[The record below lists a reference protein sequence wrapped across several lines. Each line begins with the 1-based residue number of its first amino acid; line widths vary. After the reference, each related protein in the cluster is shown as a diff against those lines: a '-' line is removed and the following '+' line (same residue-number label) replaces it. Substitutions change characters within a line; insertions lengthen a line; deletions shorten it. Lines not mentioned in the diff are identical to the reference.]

1 MDLSNEPLCIGMTES
16 VNRNLPQ
23 YLTELGSLLRHSSI
37 VVPDTTSALHESAA
51 SGLSLLELLSD
62 AAAVSPNHAK
72 PACENTQSLSDS
84 LEHATAIA
92 GSPVCPII
100 AILGMLNAGK
110 SSLVATFLSPSGSGI
125 ETPDAISDLHASPAR
140 IASPSRVLIGSANT
154 EGTHRFV
161 LWLPQSWKNNATI
174 WGYLEQQFRHVF
186 GCECEFLSHDPSAAV
201 RQYNDIEPRTVV
213 NSQGQSLIRNPLEI
227 PLIATDPQ
235 LDRFGIALMDCPDI
249 QTGLMPRGINIPRQN
264 ARFDEASASI
274 AESRFLILER
284 AASLCSAF
292 MLVLPANAMHDQTV
306 SKLLRMLESRMP
318 HVQRLLA
325 VNRVPRRYRT
335 TEIASEVLKLYRSA
349 NLSRIYMA
357 YHFDGPIDR
366 ERLPAPPDDFPNQ
379 SVPPLPRFF
388 RIDHEPACQPPAP
401 VPDADWMIRLGTQL
415 EGNALLA
422 DAIRS
427 SVATLCLQT
436 EQAMAR
442 GHAWLEECNQRVIE
456 IHQVIADACVDFSL
470 DPDAPPSNPKIRL
483 QASRKIVQ
491 QIAESLEKTAPWW
504 AKPGRWVQRIASAGK
519 ETVGSATAWLKMP
532 EWMLERGNAVGQWV
546 RGRFHRGETGR
557 VITADTL
564 SDYLAKR
571 DRNGILG
578 MDDASQCKDAVR
590 AACQRAIDRFQHE
603 SLTQLAPEQIDA
615 VTQRLWADMP
625 MSQRFMSGI
634 APAGILFAPLLA
646 VIMVPLDFG
655 GSAVLVFASLKELL
669 FAGAAGVGLVLASS
683 NTMPHLAESES
694 AWQQLSDLIAVLTDE
709 LGLSRPHPSSPTRVT
724 LGSQLRDVGSSRIPI
739 QPSDRPDAP
748 GRKLPLRQW
757 NPSTAES
764 IQSCLLALERSQQ
777 P

>member
-1 MDLSNEPLCIGMTES
+1 MTAS

-23 YLTELGSLLRHSSI
+23 TLTELGRLLRHSSI
-37 VVPDTTSALHESAA
+37 VVSDSTSPAPKSAA
-51 SGLSLLELLSD
+51 SGLSLLELLSE
-62 AAAVSPNHAK
+62 ATTGAPHHAK
-72 PACENTQSLSDS
+72 PSGAKPSGVSLQSLSES
-84 LEHATAIA
+84 LEHAMAIVGA
-92 GSPVCPII
+92 PVCPII

-110 SSLVATFLSPSGSGI
+110 SSLVATFLSQPRSGI
-125 ETPDAISDLHASPAR
+125 EAPHAASEQHASSATN
-140 IASPSRVLIGSANT
+140 ATPSRVLIGSANA

-161 LWLPQSWKNNATI
+161 LWLPQSWKDNATI
-174 WGYLEQQFRHVF
+174 WEYLQQQFRQVF
-186 GCECEFLSHDPSAAV
+186 GCECEFLSHDPVAAA
-201 RQYNDIEPRTVV
+201 RQYNDIDPRSVMDA
-213 NSQGQSLIRNPLEI
+213 QGQSRTRNPLEI

-235 LDRFGIALMDCPDI
+235 LDRLGIALMDCPDI
-249 QTGLMPRGINIPRQN
+249 QTGLMHRGMNIPRQN

-274 AESRFLILER
+274 AEARFLILER

-292 MLVLPANAMHDQTV
+292 MVVLPANAMHDQTV

-318 HVQRLLA
+318 HVQRMLA

-335 TEIASEVLKLYRSA
+335 NEIASEVLKLYRSA
-349 NLSRIYMA
+349 NLRRVYMA
-357 YHFDGPIDR
+357 YNFDGPIDR
-366 ERLPAPPDDFPNQ
+366 ERLPVPPDDFPSQ
-379 SVPPLPRFF
+379 RILPLPCFF
-388 RIDHEPACQPPAP
+388 RVDKEPVCQPPVP

-422 DAIRS
+422 DAMRS
-427 SVATLCLQT
+427 SVATLQLQT
-436 EQAMAR
+436 EQALAK
-442 GHAWLEECNQRVIE
+442 GHAWLDECNRRAKE

-483 QASRKIVQ
+483 QASRHIVQ
-491 QIAESLEKTAPWW
+491 QIAMSLEKSAPWW

-564 SDYLAKR
+564 CDYLAKR
-571 DRNGILG
+571 DRNGILE
-578 MDDASQCKDAVR
+578 MDDSSQCKEAVR
-590 AACQRAIDRFQHE
+590 AACQRAIDRFQQE

-615 VTQRLWADMP
+615 VTQQLWADMP

-669 FAGAAGVGLVLASS
+669 FAGAAGVGLALASS
-683 NTMPHLAESES
+683 NAMPQIAESES

-709 LGLSRPHPSSPTRVT
+709 LGLARPQPSIPTRVT
-724 LGSQLRDVGSSRIPI
+724 LGSQLRDVGGSRIPSK
-739 QPSDRPDAP
+739 PCERPDAP
-748 GRKLPLRQW
+748 GRKLPLRRW
-757 NPSTAES
+757 NTSTAES
-764 IQSCLLALERSQQ
+764 IQSCLLVLERSQL